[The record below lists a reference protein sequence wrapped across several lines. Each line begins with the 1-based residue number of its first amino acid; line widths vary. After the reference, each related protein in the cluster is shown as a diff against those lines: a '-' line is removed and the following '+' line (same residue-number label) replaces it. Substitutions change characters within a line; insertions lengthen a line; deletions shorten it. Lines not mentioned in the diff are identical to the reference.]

1 MNDYNSLVSS
11 SPTVLVEFYATW
23 CGHCQRMMPVIE
35 QIRELI
41 GDAVPIYQLDV
52 DKNSELAEKE
62 QVNGT
67 PTFIL
72 YHHGKPVWR
81 FSGEIDGNVLLQKM
95 QSFMN

>member
-1 MNDYNSLVSS
+1 
-11 SPTVLVEFYATW
+11 
-23 CGHCQRMMPVIE
+23 MMPVIE

-72 YHHGKPVWR
+72 YHHGNPVWR